1 MLTLST
7 RLRGGRPRGLPDRVR
22 VGDASRA
29 GVWKMLG
36 EGWPLMQWR
45 GKSWVMRALGLV
57 AAFVLAPVMAGAMS
71 SAPMMFGTD
80 EDTGLLLRVE
90 DYATN
95 PQVTSFGLLSIN
107 DGGTPRPFPDTDT
120 ESGGVMTDIE
130 SFALN
135 ETGYAFMVGNSDVDF
150 SASGGGS
157 YLGPHLYRL
166 KVFNADG
173 SLALIADDA
182 TGSGG
187 YNALESLGRITGIGS
202 GEINGIDFDPISKKL
217 FGVLENGG
225 RDDLL
230 LIDPITA
237 VATPIATSMDGTDDI
252 EDIQFDSVGNLF
264 MIDDDGGVSGEE
276 DVLFKVTLD
285 RSGALP
291 SLDTIS
297 VVNLTGDDE
306 RIEAIGYDFVSQTMV
321 AFSDENDSLYD
332 LNMNGNGYTV
342 LEAIGY
348 SDVEGIDFVP
358 TPTGLPVPEPTT
370 ALLLG
375 GGLVG
380 LSAFRKIARE

>member
-1 MLTLST
+1 MAFRT
-7 RLRGGRPRGLPDRVR
+7 RVR
-22 VGDASRA
+22 VDDTSRA
-29 GVWKMLG
+29 GVWKTLG

-45 GKSWVMRALGLV
+45 GRSWFVRVLGLV
-57 AAFVLAPVMAGAMS
+57 AALVIAPAMAGATS
-71 SAPMMFGTD
+71 STPLMFGTD
-80 EDTGLLLRVE
+80 EDTGQLLRVE
-90 DYATN
+90 DYATSPHVKN
-95 PQVTSFGLLSIN
+95 FGLLSIN

-120 ESGGVMTDIE
+120 EADDVMTDIE
-130 SFALN
+130 SFALQ

-150 SASGGGS
+150 SASGGGT

-173 SLALIADDA
+173 SIALFVDDA

-187 YNALESLGRITGIGS
+187 YNALESLGQITGIGGGS
-202 GEINGIDFDPISKKL
+202 INGIDFDPISKKL

-264 MIDDDGGVSGEE
+264 MIDDDGGASGEE
-276 DVLFKVTLD
+276 DVLYKLTLD
-285 RSGALP
+285 RSGVLP

-297 VVNLTGDDE
+297 VVNLTGADE
-306 RIEAIGYDFVSQTMV
+306 RVEAIGYDFVNEKMI
-321 AFSDENDSLYD
+321 AFSDEHDSLYD

-342 LEAIGY
+342 LGTIGY

-358 TPTGLPVPEPTT
+358 TPTGLPVPEPAT

-375 GGLVG
+375 GGLIG
-380 LSAFRKIARE
+380 LSVLRKTSNE